1 MTGMRSSVSESS
13 PHLPRTPFLDK
24 SPQAVSMDEPCRE
37 EWQQSSAALGTPTR
51 RMLQVSTV
59 SSLYSTRACRT
70 PAGRKSRPLSVLLSL
85 LKSLLMKVD
94 NLRSQNLSMGCPR
107 PPGPA
112 LSDSTETIVYLKPP
126 VGFCWRGSVFLC
138 VTLLRLL
145 FLGTGQ
151 IPHGPHCCSEVLAQV
166 CL

>member
-1 MTGMRSSVSESS
+1 MRSSASESS
-13 PHLPRTPFLDK
+13 PRLPRTPFLDK
-24 SPQAVSMDEPCRE
+24 SPQAVSMDKPCRK
-37 EWQQSSAALGTPTR
+37 EWQRPSAALGTHTK

-59 SSLYSTRACRT
+59 SSLYSTGARGT
-70 PAGRKSRPLSVLLSL
+70 PAGRKNRPLSVLLSL

-94 NLRSQNLSMGCPR
+94 YLRSQNLSMGCPR

-112 LSDSTETIVYLKPP
+112 LSDSTETIVYLKSP

-138 VTLLRLL
+138 VRLLRLF
-145 FLGTGQ
+145 FLGEGQ
-151 IPHGPHCCSEVLAQV
+151 IPHGPHCCSKVLAQE